1 MSPSLLRQESYKGRK
16 EEEGRGRGSMTPNER
31 TTEAEKI
38 LDVGHDREAPLH
50 PSYSLSFF
58 LGGPQSRG
66 GEKRKKSDLAGA
78 ESKKMMGGGGDLSPG
93 NEEESSSPKTFRH
106 GVCKKKH

>member
-16 EEEGRGRGSMTPNER
+16 EEEGRGSMTPNER

-50 PSYSLSFF
+50 PSYSPSFF
-58 LGGPQSRG
+58 LGGGDPEG
-66 GEKRKKSDLAGA
+66 GAK
-78 ESKKMMGGGGDLSPG
+78 
-93 NEEESSSPKTFRH
+93 EE
-106 GVCKKKH
+106 